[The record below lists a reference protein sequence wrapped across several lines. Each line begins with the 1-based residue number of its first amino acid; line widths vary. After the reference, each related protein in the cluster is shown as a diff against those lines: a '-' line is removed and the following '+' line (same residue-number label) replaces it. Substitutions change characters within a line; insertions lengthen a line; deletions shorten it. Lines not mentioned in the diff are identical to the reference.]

1 MKSISSSWNFRKVVF
16 FVQILIF
23 FEAQRFCVADP
34 TYGFTLVQF
43 TAQNRRLQKP
53 YDKAPHERYSDI
65 DGVETFWIDSHDK
78 PFQKHNPTRPRSEI
92 RVSGYDYTSGVWQFE
107 GNFLVPQGT
116 SGATIMQIFGS
127 PKQATTLQLA
137 VYNGDLK
144 YYRDNLLAANIYNK
158 WVRLNVIH
166 NVSARTVTIFINGE
180 RKLVSK
186 DHGRATFYFKYGVY
200 GAVDP
205 KNYQA
210 YVARRPSN

>member
-1 MKSISSSWNFRKVVF
+1 MELRRFGSTATTSPFKSTIQPGR
-16 FVQILIF
+16 
-23 FEAQRFCVADP
+23 
-34 TYGFTLVQF
+34 
-43 TAQNRRLQKP
+43 
-53 YDKAPHERYSDI
+53 AP
-65 DGVETFWIDSHDK
+65 K
-78 PFQKHNPTRPRSEI
+78 SEFLY
-92 RVSGYDYTSGVWQFE
+92 GYDHTSGVWQFE

-180 RKLVSK
+180 RKLSLFVVCCFVFLAK
-186 DHGRATFYFKYGVY
+186 F
-200 GAVDP
+200 P
-205 KNYQA
+205 
-210 YVARRPSN
+210 

>member
-16 FVQILIF
+16 FAQILIF
-23 FEAQRFCVADP
+23 FEAQRFCIK
-34 TYGFTLVQF
+34 
-43 TAQNRRLQKP
+43 KP

-65 DGVETFWIDSHDK
+65 DGVETFWIYSHDK

-127 PKQATTLQLA
+127 LKQATTLELA

-166 NVSARTVTIFINGE
+166 NVSARTVTIFINDE

-200 GAVDP
+200 GVVDP
-205 KNYQA
+205 
-210 YVARRPSN
+210 